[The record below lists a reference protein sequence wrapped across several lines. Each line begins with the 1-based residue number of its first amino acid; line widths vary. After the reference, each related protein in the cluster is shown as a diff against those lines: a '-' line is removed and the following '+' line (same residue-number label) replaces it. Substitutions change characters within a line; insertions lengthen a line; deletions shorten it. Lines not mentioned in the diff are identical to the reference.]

1 MEYMK
6 RSIVEMWFVVQDF
19 TNEQIYVLIISFIKL
34 FCHYKSNI
42 FSLLEIWKI
51 IFKSKIEIIHISVIY
66 G

>member
-1 MEYMK
+1 M
-6 RSIVEMWFVVQDF
+6 EMWFVVQDF

-51 IFKSKIEIIHISVIY
+51 ILKGKLKLFIFLSSTDDCH
-66 G
+66 

>member
-1 MEYMK
+1 
-6 RSIVEMWFVVQDF
+6 MWFVVQDF

-51 IFKSKIEIIHISVIY
+51 IFKRKIEIIHISVIY